1 MSGPIHFTPGNQQPR
16 VSKEEWIELQ
26 QQCSLLTDVCSEM
39 ARRWR
44 LAGEPLNKTYPNW
57 PQTGTPDPYGGSFSW
72 TAENLCQSD
81 ILSNN
86 PLKFEDYIFPN
97 GSAETMIWSSY
108 RYGPGFNNI
117 HVEPATFITKVRGKP
132 HVAYVAF
139 RGTQTKANGGL
150 DLQYDQSPNPM
161 DVLGG
166 TVMKGFEK
174 YFAGCGIKAD
184 GTRPADSA
192 SVTVPGKTLYQSLK
206 DISYKHGGTVKDLI
220 VTGHSMGS
228 TTAQLTGALACK
240 EGWFERVIVSCSASP
255 RFGTA
260 GFKTWYDQLRSEK
273 PHHMLNDYTWR
284 FTNRNDFVPKVP
296 GAPYTEMGTEVW
308 FEEKNGNEHNPCCTY
323 SYAINNPDQTHNP
336 NIDTCVFPTPEIPP
350 EPLS

>member
-1 MSGPIHFTPGNQQPR
+1 
-16 VSKEEWIELQ
+16 
-26 QQCSLLTDVCSEM
+26 
-39 ARRWR
+39 
-44 LAGEPLNKTYPNW
+44 
-57 PQTGTPDPYGGSFSW
+57 
-72 TAENLCQSD
+72 
-81 ILSNN
+81 
-86 PLKFEDYIFPN
+86 
-97 GSAETMIWSSY
+97 
-108 RYGPGFNNI
+108 
-117 HVEPATFITKVRGKP
+117 
-132 HVAYVAF
+132 
-139 RGTQTKANGGL
+139 
-150 DLQYDQSPNPM
+150 M

-273 PHHMLNDYTWR
+273 PHHMLILKYQ
-284 FTNRNDFVPKVP
+284 
-296 GAPYTEMGTEVW
+296 APRILKWVLKFGLKKRTAMNTILAVHIHMQLITRI
-308 FEEKNGNEHNPCCTY
+308 KHTIQISILAY
-323 SYAINNPDQTHNP
+323 SRLLKYH
-336 NIDTCVFPTPEIPP
+336 
-350 EPLS
+350 LSLSKP

>member
-16 VSKEEWIELQ
+16 VSEEEWIELQ

-72 TAENLCQSD
+72 TAENLCKSD
-81 ILSNN
+81 ILTEN

-97 GSAETMIWSSY
+97 GSAETLIWTSY
-108 RYGPGFNNI
+108 RYGVGLDNV

-132 HVAYVAF
+132 HKAYIAF
-139 RGTQTKANGGL
+139 RGTQTDANGGI
-150 DLQYDQSPNPM
+150 DLQYEQVPNPM

-174 YFAGCGIKAD
+174 YFAGCGIKED
-184 GTRPADSA
+184 GSRPADTS
-192 SVTVPGKTLYQSLK
+192 SITVPGKTLYQSLK
-206 DISYKHGGTVKDLI
+206 EISYKHGGPVKELI
-220 VTGHSMGS
+220 ITGHSMGS

-240 EGWFERVIVSCSASP
+240 EGWFEKVIVSCSASP

-260 GFKTWYDQLRSEK
+260 GFKTWYDSLRSEK

-284 FTNRNDFVPKVP
+284 FTNRKDFVPKLP

-308 FEEKNGNEHNPCCTY
+308 FEEKNGAEHNPCCTY
-323 SYAINNPDQTHNP
+323 SYAINNPDRTHNP
-336 NIDTCVFPTPEIPP
+336 DINDCEFPTPAIPP
-350 EPLS
+350 KP